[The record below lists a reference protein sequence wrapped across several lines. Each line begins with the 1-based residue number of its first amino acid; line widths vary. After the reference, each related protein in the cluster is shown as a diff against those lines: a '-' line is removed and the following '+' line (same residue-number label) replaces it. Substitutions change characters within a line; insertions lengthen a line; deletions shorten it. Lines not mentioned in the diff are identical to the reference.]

1 MLRAQLRR
9 LLLPLCLA
17 AISTALPVGHATAQ
31 ATHTITPPL
40 STRGAQIIDATG
52 APVVLQGVN
61 WFGFETS
68 NQVVHGLWTRD
79 YKAMLAQI
87 RGMGFNAIRLPFSL
101 QSLHS
106 STINGV
112 DFSNGKN
119 AALQANTPLKAMDVI
134 IKQAARDH
142 LRVLLDCH
150 SDADDGYT
158 EPLWYGNGYSEQD
171 WIDTWRMLAERYRN
185 QPDVI
190 GADLKNE
197 PHGEATWGGGGPT
210 DWRVAAERAGD
221 AILSIDPHWL
231 IVVEGI
237 GGNTPGQKVST
248 HWWGGNLE
256 GVRDAPVQL
265 SQPHQL
271 VYSAHEY
278 GPGVFDQPWF
288 SQPNVASVLA
298 QRWQEE
304 FGFIA
309 QEGIAPVL
317 VGEFGGREVGL
328 DTVEG
333 RWQREFLNYL
343 SRNDV
348 SWMYWSL
355 NPDSG
360 DTGGIL
366 TDDWTHVDEP
376 KLQLVQRAI
385 AHQPIAYQLGGQKPT
400 GAAPTHRSKGSGK
413 PQKPG
418 GTPVPAAPS
427 RPPASAN
434 PTPSPGGSS
443 PPADS
448 LRAAVVVESRWQD
461 GWCATLSV
469 SGPDGS
475 LGERSLTF
483 TLSSGTTVTQNWNGQ
498 FSAISGRITLRLP
511 SWARTGGG
519 TYDSSGF
526 CVSGTGQVSQV
537 SVG

>member
-1 MLRAQLRR
+1 VLRAHPCRAFVR
-9 LLLPLCLA
+9 LSLVVMC
-17 AISTALPVGHATAQ
+17 TALPIGQ
-31 ATHTITPPL
+31 AAAHVRHTIVAPL
-40 STRGAQIIDATG
+40 STRGAQIVDASG

-87 RGMGFNAIRLPFSL
+87 SEMGFNAVRLPFSL
-101 QSLHS
+101 QALHS
-106 STINGV
+106 DTINGV

-119 AALQANTPLKAMDVI
+119 AALKGATPLQAMDVI

-142 LRVLLDCH
+142 LMVLLDCH
-150 SDADDGYT
+150 SDANDGYT
-158 EPLWYGNGYSEQD
+158 EPLWYGAGYSEQD

-185 QPDVI
+185 QPNVI

-210 DWRVAAERAGD
+210 DWRAAAERAGN
-221 AILSIDPHWL
+221 AILAIDPHWL

-237 GGNTPGQKVST
+237 GGNTPGQKVGT

-256 GVRDAPVQL
+256 GVRSAPVRL

-288 SQPNVASVLA
+288 SQPDVASVLA
-298 QRWQEE
+298 GRWQDE

-309 QEGIAPVL
+309 RERIAPVL

-328 DTVEG
+328 NTVEG
-333 RWQREFLNYL
+333 RWQRQFLNYL
-343 SRNDV
+343 SRSDI

-366 TDDWTHVDEP
+366 TDDWTHADGP
-376 KLQLVQRAI
+376 KLELLQRAI
-385 AHQPIAYQLGGQKPT
+385 AHQPIAYRSGGSLGAP
-400 GAAPTHRSKGSGK
+400 APTS
-413 PQKPG
+413 P
-418 GTPVPAAPS
+418 
-427 RPPASAN
+427 RPPGNPGPSA
-434 PTPSPGGSS
+434 SPGES
-443 PPADS
+443 PPSADS
-448 LRAAVVVESRWQD
+448 LKAAVVVQSRWQA
-461 GWCATLSV
+461 GWCARLSV
-469 SGPDGS
+469 TGPDGS
-475 LGERSLTF
+475 LAERSFSF
-483 TLSSGTTVTQNWNGQ
+483 TLPAGTTVTQTWNGE
-498 FSAISGRITLRLP
+498 FTATSGRITVRLP
-511 SWARTGGG
+511 SWTRTGGG

-526 CVSGTGQVSQV
+526 CVSGSGQVSEL
-537 SVG
+537 SVA